1 MIKRCQSEGNNA
13 GFTLAE
19 VLIAVA
25 IFVIAIFA
33 VLKHVNQVMAM
44 VKSMQQQRPDLGT
57 LAGKTMLEPP
67 V

>member
-33 VLKHVNQVMAM
+33 ILKM
-44 VKSMQQQRPDLGT
+44 VSQSMELVKRGSEKDI
-57 LAGKTMLEPP
+57 
-67 V
+67 